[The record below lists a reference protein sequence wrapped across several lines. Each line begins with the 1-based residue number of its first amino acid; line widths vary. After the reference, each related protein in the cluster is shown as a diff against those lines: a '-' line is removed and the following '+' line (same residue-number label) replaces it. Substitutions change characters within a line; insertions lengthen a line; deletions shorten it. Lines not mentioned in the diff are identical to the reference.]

1 MYNVAVDVLLRN
13 FLVKVHINSFL
24 KNVNKLLL
32 LVVKMM
38 FCLIIFYSL
47 FVVNFVIM
55 TNVVQLILFCPAAQ
69 RNEIH

>member
-13 FLVKVHINSFL
+13 FLVKVHINSFI

>member
-55 TNVVQLILFCPAAQ
+55 TNVVQLILFCPAPQ

>member
-1 MYNVAVDVLLRN
+1 MYNVAVDGLLRN